1 MICAK
6 DFITPRHS
14 YHGQVN
20 PENLVFNA
28 NVQEFSS
35 RVSYISCLATAG
47 KLSTTESY
55 QQIKDLWA
63 ELDRTQQL
71 LGVGKN
77 PFNSAD
83 LN

>member
-6 DFITPRHS
+6 DFIAPHYS
-14 YHGQVN
+14 YRGQVN

-28 NVQEFSS
+28 NLQEFAD
-35 RVSYISCLATAG
+35 RVSYISCLATGG

-55 QQIKDLWA
+55 QQIRELWQG
-63 ELDRTQQL
+63 LDRTKQQ

-77 PFNSAD
+77 PFNSSD